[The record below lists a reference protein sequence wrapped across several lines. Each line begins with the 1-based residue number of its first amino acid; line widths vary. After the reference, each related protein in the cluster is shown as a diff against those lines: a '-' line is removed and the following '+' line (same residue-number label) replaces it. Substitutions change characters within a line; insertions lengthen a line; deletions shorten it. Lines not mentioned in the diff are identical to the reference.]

1 MRPAPLQLEQK
12 SSTGESSFERIAMS
26 PKQNTAMTP
35 LNATILRSDSTKSTL
50 QRFGV
55 FKSKDMK
62 SKKNSKCLLYVQR
75 GYLHIKHPESKQD
88 DIVLNVRGCSVN
100 IVKIDSERN
109 NSSRKR
115 STSSDDNSLLNY
127 AIEISTHSEG
137 TSCVWALLQTRTRTY
152 QRFFFS
158 ITGEKIKLK
167 IGSESM
173 RMLHSIRTLILLAT
187 VPAMTFIPGR
197 MLKAFEAVGAGTS
210 ATVYKATYAGAT
222 VALKRLSASF
232 SDSQQ
237 VVYESMIAEIQ
248 LLTQLRHPNVVNF
261 LGICYNSKS
270 VSREQEDDVDVD
282 SLQIDL
288 VMDFY
293 PLCLKNFLY
302 VEFTCGSW
310 RIMYHMCTPFI
321 HMTISYT
328 HSHAHFVTR

>member
-1 MRPAPLQLEQK
+1 MCLGSLTDAHAHIP
-12 SSTGESSFERIAMS
+12 T
-26 PKQNTAMTP
+26 
-35 LNATILRSDSTKSTL
+35 
-50 QRFGV
+50 
-55 FKSKDMK
+55 
-62 SKKNSKCLLYVQR
+62 KKN
-75 GYLHIKHPESKQD
+75 IK
-88 DIVLNVRGCSVN
+88 
-100 IVKIDSERN
+100 
-109 NSSRKR
+109 
-115 STSSDDNSLLNY
+115 
-127 AIEISTHSEG
+127 
-137 TSCVWALLQTRTRTY
+137 
-152 QRFFFS
+152 

-197 MLKAFEAVGAGTS
+197 MLKSFEAVGAGTS

-310 RIMYHMCTPFI
+310 RIVYHMCTPFI
-321 HMTISYT
+321 HDYFL
-328 HSHAHFVTR
+328 HSFTCSFCDSLEFTQSLTQLMLKTQRTRTQIRKQVQEEVVCGTFHEYCGWYHQRSFLFAFCEPDTS